1 MRSSINFTNKL
12 NKIAEME
19 NDSVFQILEYDSLE
33 GATDVETALGLNI
46 IRKSGIKLKQIR
58 IVLDDSSVILEP
70 GVLSYMKGNIK
81 INNKTGGVFGL
92 GKKLLSS
99 KLTGETVFKPTY
111 SGNGEIFLEP
121 SFSNF
126 ALIELEDDEIIVD
139 DGTFFACE
147 SSVEVGMSMNKNIS
161 AAIFGDEGLC
171 QTKISGSGIVV
182 LEIPVPE
189 SEIFKCVLI
198 NDTLKV
204 DGNFAILRTGNI
216 EFTVEKSSK
225 SITGSLTNG
234 EGFVNVYRGSGEVW
248 LIPTKNVYSG
258 LRLKGFYE
266 MRKTE
271 QDVDIKEE

>member
-12 NKIAEME
+12 NKIADME
-19 NDSVFQILEYDSLE
+19 YDSVFQILEYDSLE

-225 SITGSLTNG
+225 SITGSFTNG

-248 LIPTKNVYSG
+248 LIPTKNVYSD
-258 LRLKGFYE
+258 LRLKGFDE

>member
-248 LIPTKNVYSG
+248 LIPTKNVYSD
-258 LRLKGFYE
+258 LRLKGFDE

>member
-234 EGFVNVYRGSGEVW
+234 EGIINVYRGSGEVW
-248 LIPTKNVYSG
+248 LIPTKNVYSD
-258 LRLKGFYE
+258 LRLKGFDE

>member
-234 EGFVNVYRGSGEVW
+234 EGLVNVYRGSGEVW
-248 LIPTKNVYSG
+248 LIPTKNVYSD
-258 LRLKGFYE
+258 LRLKGFDE